1 LFRINRTRIIV
12 ELRDNAMK
20 ERIGHYRIVSE
31 LGRGGMGVV
40 YKAHEESLNR
50 FVAIKVLGSH
60 VAEDPSYVQRFVREA
75 QSAARLNHPNIV
87 QIYSISEDDGQHF
100 FVMEYVS
107 GTSLQQIIKTEGKID
122 ITRAETIVLQAA
134 AGLQAA
140 HEQGIIHRDIK
151 PANLMI
157 DNRGLV
163 KIADFGLALP
173 MGATARLTATGMVM
187 GSPGYLSPEQC
198 KNEGVDHRTDIYSLG
213 VTLFEALTGRIPF
226 EADSPLALIRQIVDV
241 EPPDVCQLNP
251 EVSDATRAILSRMMA
266 KDPADRYAD
275 CSQLIADLQQD
286 LLDRGVASRELPP
299 SAAAVAPPPSK
310 GSAVGIHESPTVAVD
325 SGSAPEPVLPEPPP
339 APAEPVPASS
349 EPTAAPVADLAAP
362 PAPKRPLALIA
373 LVLLVFAAAAL
384 AGGGILLWKS
394 GVVQRL
400 AERRHRQ
407 EVAQQHDLSAE
418 TTGQEDASGVPP
430 DEETAETAGAGG
442 ADEPSSPAATSAVP
456 STGAEAG
463 AKAAVAP
470 VRPTVPAPRSEPADR
485 RVPDRHT
492 EQPAEVVPAP
502 DGAALIAVGE
512 NLLVGEVQTY
522 LEDAMRR
529 KGITVVDASAVPEV
543 SELASG
549 EQSAVRGALRS
560 ALRPYARHLVLA
572 RAEYLGERPLQ
583 YMGRSEV
590 AFQAR
595 LSVAVIDLDDGRMVV
610 QPFRKRVEYT
620 HLNVDRVV
628 AEALR
633 SWTREAAAEIEP
645 R

>member
-1 LFRINRTRIIV
+1 
-12 ELRDNAMK
+12 MK

-60 VAEDPSYVQRFVREA
+60 VAEDPAYVQRFVREA
-75 QSAARLNHPNIV
+75 QSAARLSHPNIV
-87 QIYSISEDDGQHF
+87 QIYSISEDDGEHF

-107 GTSLQQIIKTEGKID
+107 GTSLQSVIKNDGRMD
-122 ITRAETIVLQAA
+122 ITRAENIVLQAA

-198 KNEGVDHRTDIYSLG
+198 KNEEVDHRTDIYSLG

-241 EPPDVCQLNP
+241 EPPDVCELNP
-251 EVSDATRAILSRMMA
+251 DVDDATRRILSRMMA
-266 KDPADRYAD
+266 KDRDARYAD
-275 CSQLIADLQQD
+275 CSELITDVRED
-286 LLDRGVASRELPP
+286 MERRGDGSREIPP
-299 SAAAVAPPPSK
+299 SALPPAPADAPP
-310 GSAVGIHESPTVAVD
+310 VGIHSDPTVAVD
-325 SGSAPEPVLPEPPP
+325 SEARSIPEPPIP
-339 APAEPVPASS
+339 DSPQPKAPAATQMPADG
-349 EPTAAPVADLAAP
+349 PLPAAPQAP
-362 PAPKRPLALIA
+362 ARRRSLALVA
-373 LVLLVFAAAAL
+373 LVLLAFAAAAMV
-384 AGGGILLWKS
+384 GGAALLWKS
-394 GVVQRL
+394 GVLTRL
-400 AERRHRQ
+400 AERREPQQTDTRQ
-407 EVAQQHDLSAE
+407 ATPAPVVAPEVDDESVEETPGDAVRDQASGGERTSRPGDAAPGPSAAD
-418 TTGQEDASGVPP
+418 TLDAS
-430 DEETAETAGAGG
+430 
-442 ADEPSSPAATSAVP
+442 PSTTSPQPGDRPAAAAGDRRTS
-456 STGAEAG
+456 
-463 AKAAVAP
+463 
-470 VRPTVPAPRSEPADR
+470 ADR
-485 RVPDRHT
+485 RDP
-492 EQPAEVVPAP
+492 QPQRPVPAP
-502 DGAALIAVGE
+502 DGAAVVSVGE
-512 NLLVGEVQTY
+512 TLLAGEVAAY
-522 LEDAMRR
+522 LQSALDRR
-529 KGITVVDASAVPEV
+529 GIRVVDASSIPAV
-543 SELASG
+543 SEVLAG
-549 EQSAVRGALRS
+549 EQPVVRGALRS
-560 ALRPYARHLVLA
+560 ELRSHARHLVIA

-595 LSVAVIDLDDGRMVV
+595 LSVAILDLDDGRVIGK
-610 QPFRKRVEYT
+610 PLRRRVEYT
-620 HLNVDRVV
+620 HLNVERVA

-633 SWTREAAAEIEP
+633 RWTRETSAGMES